1 MNMTKASK
9 MIVLTA
15 VALSVSLPVRAA
27 DGYSCSLRV
36 GNSTAAQ
43 TISEGN
49 GKRKSGRV
57 KQSSKTVSRVVTWP
71 VSGSVRGEPAPSAK
85 DVKLMCYFIGTTDGK
100 ATMLGTETKNVAL
113 DEKGNFKLDVS
124 APADKLVH
132 TTTVTKSRGRRRGGR
147 SGSTKSTTSGTRV
160 TGCIIQLLVKDKVER
175 AYASNSGWGV
185 YAKKHPLSEE
195 DILKIR

>member
-1 MNMTKASK
+1 
-9 MIVLTA
+9 MIVTSA
-15 VALSVSLPVRAA
+15 VVALFALSSVRAA

-36 GNSTAAQ
+36 GNSTATQ
-43 TISEGN
+43 TTSEGKEK
-49 GKRKSGRV
+49 GKGKATRAHS
-57 KQSSKTVSRVVTWP
+57 SSKTVTRVVTWP

-85 DVKLMCYFIGTTDGK
+85 DVKLMCYFIGTSDGK
-100 ATMLGTETKNVAL
+100 ATMLGTETKKVTL

-175 AYASNSGWGV
+175 AYASNSGWIT
-185 YAKKHPLSEE
+185 YAKKNPLPEE
-195 DILKIR
+195 DVLKIR